1 MLTPR
6 EIAEEAVKALNA
18 KQAKD
23 VTLLRTSD
31 VTVLADYFVICT
43 ATSSTHVKTLTDEVD
58 KVLSEQGEP
67 PLRREGY
74 RGGGWIPSFSVLTLL
89 GDTKHRLSLFKSSVT
104 NTGLPSREDT
114 SRNDVVG
121 ISTVSYTHLLNR
133 HALRGWT
140 RLWPTLSTKVVK
152 KPE

>member
-6 EIAEEAVKALNA
+6 EIAAAAAGALHS

-23 VTLLRTSD
+23 IEVLRTTD

-58 KVLSEQGEP
+58 RALSELGEP

-74 RGGGWIPSFSVLTLL
+74 RGGGWILL
-89 GDTKHRLSLFKSSVT
+89 DFGCVIVHIFQQDMREFYNLEHLWSDAEEVPLSSL
-104 NTGLPSREDT
+104 
-114 SRNDVVG
+114 
-121 ISTVSYTHLLNR
+121 
-133 HALRGWT
+133 
-140 RLWPTLSTKVVK
+140 
-152 KPE
+152 

>member
-6 EIAEEAVKALNA
+6 EIAETAVRVLSD

-23 VTLLRTSD
+23 IQVLRTTD

-58 KVLSEQGEP
+58 GVLSNMGEP

-74 RGGGWIPSFSVLTLL
+74 RGGGWILL
-89 GDTKHRLSLFKSSVT
+89 DFGCVIVHIFQKEMRDFYNLEHLWNDAEEVPLSSLS
-104 NTGLPSREDT
+104 G
-114 SRNDVVG
+114 
-121 ISTVSYTHLLNR
+121 
-133 HALRGWT
+133 
-140 RLWPTLSTKVVK
+140 PTA
-152 KPE
+152 

>member
-6 EIAEEAVKALNA
+6 EIAAAAAGALDS

-23 VTLLRTSD
+23 IEVLRTTD

-58 KVLSEQGEP
+58 RALSELGEP

-74 RGGGWIPSFSVLTLL
+74 RGGGWILL
-89 GDTKHRLSLFKSSVT
+89 DFGCVIVHTFQQDMREFYNLEHLWSDAEEVPLSSL
-104 NTGLPSREDT
+104 
-114 SRNDVVG
+114 
-121 ISTVSYTHLLNR
+121 
-133 HALRGWT
+133 
-140 RLWPTLSTKVVK
+140 
-152 KPE
+152 

>member
-74 RGGGWIPSFSVLTLL
+74 RGGGWILL
-89 GDTKHRLSLFKSSVT
+89 DFGCVIVHIFQQEMREFYNLEHLWSDAEEVPLSSL
-104 NTGLPSREDT
+104 
-114 SRNDVVG
+114 
-121 ISTVSYTHLLNR
+121 
-133 HALRGWT
+133 
-140 RLWPTLSTKVVK
+140 
-152 KPE
+152 